1 MNKNSIKIFEIKE
14 RNELILQNLLMIWE
28 DSVKA
33 THLFLS
39 NNEINNIKKYVLPAL
54 ENVPVLLGVKN
65 KDDELVGFMG
75 IGNNVLEM
83 LFLSNKSRGQ
93 GIGRIFLDYGIRKYL
108 INELTVNEQNIS
120 ARKFYENMEFEVYK
134 RTQLDEQGNPYP
146 LLYMKKKN

>member
-14 RNELILQNLLMIWE
+14 RNELILQNLLVIWE

-120 ARKFYENMEFEVYK
+120 V
-134 RTQLDEQGNPYP
+134 L
-146 LLYMKKKN
+146 

>member
-14 RNELILQNLLMIWE
+14 RNELILQNLLVIWE

-120 ARKFYENMEFEVYK
+120 ARKFYENMGFEVYK

>member
-120 ARKFYENMEFEVYK
+120 ARKFYENMGFEVYK